1 MGDEVKWK
9 QTRLTEERGRLRML
23 TMNRGPDCYSRSP
36 SPRLTTSC
44 RSAFV
49 SVTHAVRSFHSLRAT
64 EGRRGCRG
72 TEPETTE
79 GARMSGKGALHR

>member
-1 MGDEVKWK
+1 ME
-9 QTRLTEERGRLRML
+9 RLA
-23 TMNRGPDCYSRSP
+23 CYSRSP